1 MILLSNN
8 ILRGGKKSVRIL
20 YMYRKERGR
29 GREGEL
35 TWRIN
40 TGLLDD
46 EVLDKKELNYA
57 IKIITIIII
66 ITMSS
71 TCINLTS
78 VGISGSRLELGKGN
92 V

>member
-1 MILLSNN
+1 MYIYCTGK
-8 ILRGGKKSVRIL
+8 RGG
-20 YMYRKERGR
+20 RGEG

-57 IKIITIIII
+57 TKIITIIII
-66 ITMSS
+66 ITSS
-71 TCINLTS
+71 TYTNLTS